1 MPSIKL
7 VHAIDLKMHSN
18 FRDFD
23 MSLKNNSKTLR
34 EFPFTAWVQSLVG
47 ELTVHKPCSMAKRTT
62 TTKPDSRKE
71 SFTIPI
77 SLGKVIEIQKNQK
90 ITSGFTVMKDLNNGN
105 IFISTVQIKELRN
118 RP

>member
-62 TTKPDSRKE
+62 TTKPDSIKY
-71 SFTIPI
+71 TI
-77 SLGKVIEIQKNQK
+77 
-90 ITSGFTVMKDLNNGN
+90 T
-105 IFISTVQIKELRN
+105 FILKLKF
-118 RP
+118 